1 MAMPKEKRNGT
12 LINLAAVVLGFVLL
26 YLLKTG
32 GFISNYYQGIIIQC
46 FFTIIMVASL
56 NIATGYLGQ
65 LALGH
70 AGFMAVGAYTAAL
83 VVKALTNADILNGG
97 TGPEK
102 FILLL
107 IGIACGATLAAIIGA
122 LVGIPALRLR
132 GDYLAIITLGFGEII
147 RVVIQNL
154 KFAGGKGLAAGQAG
168 QALIGIKILN
178 NVYIIY
184 FIMAACLAIMF
195 CFVRSKSGRA
205 IVAIR
210 EDDIASEASGVNNTH
225 YKVMAFTIAAFFAGV
240 AGAIFAFRGTGTIQP
255 GDFTFM
261 KSTEYIIM
269 VVVGGMSSLTGSI
282 IAAVALSI
290 IPEALRAFSEYR
302 MLVYSIL
309 LVLMMIFRPSGL
321 CGRYEFSLRQF
332 LIDLPQ
338 NIKNSPQNLKLF
350 WLDCLRSAKGFPR
363 RVRSFFSKKG
373 PGDGEDK
380 DDTEAVVQ

>member
-12 LINLAAVVLGFVLL
+12 LINFAAVMLGFVLL
-26 YLLKTG
+26 YLLKTSG
-32 GFISNYYQGIIIQC
+32 LISNYYQGIIIQC

-70 AGFMAVGAYTAAL
+70 AGFMAIGAYTSAL

-97 TGPEK
+97 TDLEK
-102 FILLL
+102 IILLV

-178 NVYIIY
+178 NVYFIY
-184 FIMAACLAIMF
+184 FIMAASIAILF

-240 AGAIFAFRGTGTIQP
+240 AGAIFAHRGTGTIQP
-255 GDFTFM
+255 ADFTFM
-261 KSTEYIIM
+261 KSTEYVIM
-269 VVVGGMSSLTGSI
+269 VVIGGMSSLTGSV

-290 IPEALRAFSEYR
+290 IPEILRAFSEYR
-302 MLVYSIL
+302 MLVYSVL
-309 LVLMMIFRPSGL
+309 LIIMMIFRPIGL

-338 NIKNSPQNLKLF
+338 NIKNLPRNLQRF
-350 WLDCLRSAKGFPR
+350 WLSCLQSAKDFPG
-363 RVRSFFSKKG
+363 RVKSFFSKDKG
-373 PGDGEDK
+373 RDDGDNDE
-380 DDTEAVVQ
+380 TEAVV